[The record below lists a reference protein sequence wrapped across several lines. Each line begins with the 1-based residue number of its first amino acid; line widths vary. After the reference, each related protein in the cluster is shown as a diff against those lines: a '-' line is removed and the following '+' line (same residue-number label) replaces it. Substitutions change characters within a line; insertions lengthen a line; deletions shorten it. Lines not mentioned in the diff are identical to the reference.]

1 MYLTGAGTGWT
12 QDIHNIGVLFYFF
25 ISFSLNDA
33 GQEAVTLS
41 NSSTQ
46 KAKEEEIL
54 YTFSFLPAKQLE
66 SAEKWKN
73 VQSSLADN
81 KEEGTAISHG
91 FYLHL
96 WYCIMHCVGSSL
108 YAHTLS
114 IIEYNRLTRCKHI
127 WGKNTKITFFIVA
140 SVVRG
145 GKSNVIKY
153 NIMFCKYEI
162 TYDSVPEAHTVLYL
176 SSSWALLKTLS
187 ETIHLIC
194 SDNHLTIAC
203 QLMTHTKLWFTG
215 RDLTL

>member
-1 MYLTGAGTGWT
+1 MMQDRKRWRCLTARPRK
-12 QDIHNIGVLFYFF
+12 QKKKKSYIHFLF
-25 ISFSLNDA
+25 
-33 GQEAVTLS
+33 
-41 NSSTQ
+41 
-46 KAKEEEIL
+46 
-54 YTFSFLPAKQLE
+54 FLPAKQLE

-114 IIEYNRLTRCKHI
+114 ILEYNSLTRCKHI

-162 TYDSVPEAHTVLYL
+162 TYDFFPEAHTVLYL

-187 ETIHLIC
+187 ETIHLMC

-203 QLMTHTKLWFTG
+203 QLMTQTKLWFTG

>member
-1 MYLTGAGTGWT
+1 MMQDRKRWRRLTARPRK
-12 QDIHNIGVLFYFF
+12 QKKKKSYIHFF
-25 ISFSLNDA
+25 
-33 GQEAVTLS
+33 
-41 NSSTQ
+41 
-46 KAKEEEIL
+46 
-54 YTFSFLPAKQLE
+54 FLPAKQLE

-127 WGKNTKITFFIVA
+127 WGKNTKITTFFIAV
-140 SVVRG
+140 SVLRG
-145 GKSNVIKY
+145 GKSNVIKC
-153 NIMFCKYEI
+153 NMMFCKYEI

-176 SSSWALLKTLS
+176 SSGWALLKTLS

-194 SDNHLTIAC
+194 SDNPLTIAR
-203 QLMTHTKLWFTG
+203 QLMTHAKLWFTG